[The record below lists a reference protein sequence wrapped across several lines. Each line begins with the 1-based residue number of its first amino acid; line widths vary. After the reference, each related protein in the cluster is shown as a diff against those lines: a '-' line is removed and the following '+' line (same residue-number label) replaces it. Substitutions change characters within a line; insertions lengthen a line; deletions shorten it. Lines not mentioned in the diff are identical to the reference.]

1 MSLQIAFIGY
11 GEVGQLFSRQL
22 LAKPGVQIV
31 AYDILFDDPEK
42 GPALRQ
48 RASENGVKA
57 VGSTAEACRDADIV
71 VSAVTADSAI
81 KAAEQAAPHLGPS
94 HTYID
99 LNSISPATKRKVAEQ
114 VGRGGASF
122 VEFAVMAPVSGL
134 GLEVPILSG
143 GATANEVSA
152 RLNELGMKI
161 KPVSTEIGTASASK
175 LCRSIVIKGMEAL
188 MVDFTLVSQRAG
200 VMPAVLESLKASY
213 PGMDWENV
221 AKVMM
226 SRVQQH
232 GVRRAAEMREASR
245 MIAELGLDGSLA
257 SAIADRQESFAKET
271 RGAGRAPDKGHDD
284 ASRTRARPRPSGSP
298 RTPYPEA

>member
-22 LAKPGVQIV
+22 LAKPGIRIV
-31 AYDILFDDPEK
+31 AYDLLFEDPEQ
-42 GPALRQ
+42 GPTLRQ
-48 RASENGVKA
+48 RASENGVQA
-57 VGSTAEACRDADIV
+57 AGSTAEACRDADIV
-71 VSAVTADSAI
+71 VSAVTADSAV

-94 HTYID
+94 QTYID

-114 VGRGGASF
+114 VGRSGASF
-122 VEFAVMAPVSGL
+122 VEFAVMAPVSGP
-134 GLEVPILSG
+134 GIEVPILSG

-188 MVDFTLVSQRAG
+188 MVDFTLASQRAG

-271 RGAGRAPDKGHDD
+271 RGAGKAP
-284 ASRTRARPRPSGSP
+284 
-298 RTPYPEA
+298 

>member
-11 GEVGQLFSRQL
+11 GEVGQLFSRHL
-22 LAKPGVQIV
+22 LAKPGVRIV
-31 AYDILFDDPEK
+31 AYDVLFENPDK
-42 GPALRQ
+42 GPELRR
-48 RASENGVKA
+48 RAAENGIEA
-57 VGSTAEACRDADIV
+57 AGSTAEACRGADIV
-71 VSAVTADSAI
+71 ISAVTADSAV

-94 HTYID
+94 QTYID

-122 VEFAVMAPVSGL
+122 VEFAVMAPVSGP
-134 GLEVPILSG
+134 GIEVPILSG
-143 GATANEVSA
+143 GAKADTVSET
-152 RLNELGMKI
+152 LNALGMKI

-188 MVDFTLVSQRAG
+188 MVDFTLASERAG

-226 SRVQQH
+226 SRVKQH
-232 GVRRAAEMREASR
+232 GIRRAAEMREASR
-245 MIAELGLDGSLA
+245 MIDELGLDGSLA
-257 SAIADRQESFAKET
+257 NAIADRQESYAKESG
-271 RGAGRAPDKGHDD
+271 GAHE
-284 ASRTRARPRPSGSP
+284 AR
-298 RTPYPEA
+298 